1 MRGENCGIGRKLA
14 SRNYPDIL
22 RLKIIHFSL
31 LLYKYHWTSLVIY
44 QVILSMMEQNQII
57 IYQTPNGETTIDV
70 KIEHETIWL
79 SQKQIS
85 EIFRTKVPAINKH
98 ISNIIKSK
106 ELDTSTISKIEI
118 VQKEGKRAIKRT
130 IDTYNLDMI
139 LSIGYRVNSTSATQ
153 FRIWA
158 NKILKEYLIRGYTIN
173 EKRLNEQAKQLE
185 SLKNTVALLSN
196 VLENKELNSDEATGL
211 LKVVT
216 DYAYALDILDK
227 YDHQQL
233 TIEGTTS
240 TSLFIIDYAD
250 AIKAIFN
257 LKDRFGGSSLF
268 GNQKDESFKS
278 SIATIYQTFGG
289 IDLYPSVEEK
299 AANLL
304 YFVVKNHSFSD
315 GNKRIAAYLFVWF
328 LDKNKILYRK
338 EGTKRIADNAL
349 VALTLMIAESKSDEK
364 EIMVKVVVSL
374 INSNN

>member
-1 MRGENCGIGRKLA
+1 MISRHLTKLFIEQELDKA
-14 SRNYPDIL
+14 SVVAKNATTGADG
-22 RLKIIHFSL
+22 K
-31 LLYKYHWTSLVIY
+31 IY
-44 QVILSMMEQNQII
+44 QVE
-57 IYQTPNGETTIDV
+57 Y
-70 KIEHETIWL
+70 
-79 SQKQIS
+79 
-85 EIFRTKVPAINKH
+85 F
-98 ISNIIKSK
+98 
-106 ELDTSTISKIEI
+106 
-118 VQKEGKRAIKRT
+118 
-130 IDTYNLDMI
+130 NLDVVI
-139 LSIGYRVNSTSATQ
+139 SIGYRVKSIEGTQ

-158 NKILKEYLIRGYTIN
+158 NKILKEYLIKGYAIN
-173 EKRLNEQAKQLE
+173 EKRLKDQAKQLE
-185 SLKNTVALLSN
+185 GLKNTVALLSN

-240 TSLFIIDYAD
+240 ASLFIIQYVD
-250 AIKAIFN
+250 AIKAIFD
-257 LKDRFGGSSLF
+257 LKVKFGGGLLF

-278 SIATIYQTFGG
+278 SIATIYQTFEG

-338 EGTKRIADNAL
+338 DGTKRIADNAL

-364 EIMVKVVVSL
+364 EMMVKVVVSL